1 MVINEPADLIPL
13 IGIISAL
20 FALLIWII
28 KAQIHMSK
36 QFERNGGSSIK
47 DQLIR
52 IEHDNRYIRERL
64 DAHIDQHV
72 REGK

>member
-1 MVINEPADLIPL
+1 MVIDEVTDLVPL
-13 IGIISAL
+13 IAIISGL

-28 KAQIHMSK
+28 KAQIHMSR

-52 IEHDNRYIRERL
+52 IEHDNRYIMQRL
-64 DAHIDQHV
+64 DAHIDQH
-72 REGK
+72 GKDHR